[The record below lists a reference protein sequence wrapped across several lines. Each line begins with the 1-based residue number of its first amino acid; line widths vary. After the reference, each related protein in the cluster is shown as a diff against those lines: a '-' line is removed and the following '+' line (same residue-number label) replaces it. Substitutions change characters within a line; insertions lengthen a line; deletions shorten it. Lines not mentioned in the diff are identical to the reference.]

1 MTRAKVDLARK
12 RFPVFFWLQST
23 KWCNCDISRE
33 SHQKKERERPRMKG
47 KKTGLRSLVEEDL
60 RAALLV
66 LRFLI
71 EIDGRDP
78 IVLDRQFPRREPT
91 NEALFCSHCSITRSE
106 EKNLEKGHER
116 KAKEKALRSFLVFC
130 RFVQTWGA
138 SSMVQSNL
146 VGWYRTFIIISHGL
160 YIFWAV

>member
-1 MTRAKVDLARK
+1 M
-12 RFPVFFWLQST
+12 
-23 KWCNCDISRE
+23 
-33 SHQKKERERPRMKG
+33 
-47 KKTGLRSLVEEDL
+47 EEDL

-106 EKNLEKGHER
+106 EKNLEKVM
-116 KAKEKALRSFLVFC
+116 KAGEESLQSFWY
-130 RFVQTWGA
+130 FVDLYNLSIKDYFGA
-138 SSMVQSNL
+138 K
-146 VGWYRTFIIISHGL
+146 
-160 YIFWAV
+160 

>member
-47 KKTGLRSLVEEDL
+47 KKTGLLRSLEKKKIFE
-60 RAALLV
+60 LV

-106 EKNLEKGHER
+106 EKNLEKGHES
-116 KAKEKALRSFLVFC
+116 KGESLTIIFGILSICTNLRSIKY
-130 RFVQTWGA
+130 GA
-138 SSMVQSNL
+138 K
-146 VGWYRTFIIISHGL
+146 
-160 YIFWAV
+160 